1 MTDVLSNDDIDIV
14 TSALVIYGV
23 IPGRPAGVRVGL
35 FLHRESCI
43 TSGCM
48 HGTLKPIQ
56 WKEIVAN
63 SNSGDS
69 VVDRV
74 VRVIAAFPEGV
85 TGLQLSELAAR
96 AELPL
101 TTAHR
106 LVRQLAGHGLL
117 ESAPAARSAWA
128 CGSGS
133 SSTAIRPRSNSA
145 RPPCR
150 SWRTSSRCCNQNVN
164 LAVLDGWEA
173 LFVERLSRR
182 GSVANRAQVAGR
194 MPVHVSSAGLVLMAN
209 QPRAVQAEYLERIQ
223 RSDRPA
229 DRRRT
234 SAPCWA
240 RPPTRAIAQL
250 AGVVDPDTWGI
261 AVPVLDRRKRAV
273 AALGVVVPLREVRL
287 QALVPAL
294 QTAARGI
301 GRRLRRARR
310 LNHCIP
316 FNGIHVTRI
325 TPGGAHC

>member
-1 MTDVLSNDDIDIV
+1 M
-14 TSALVIYGV
+14 
-23 IPGRPAGVRVGL
+23 
-35 FLHRESCI
+35 
-43 TSGCM
+43 
-48 HGTLKPIQ
+48 
-56 WKEIVAN
+56 AN

-74 VRVIAAFPEGV
+74 LRLIAAFPEGV
-85 TGLQLSELAAR
+85 TALPLSELAAR

-117 ESAPAARSAWA
+117 DVGPGGSVSLGLRLWELANRNSPTLELRQAALPFMED
-128 CGSGS
+128 
-133 SSTAIRPRSNSA
+133 IQQVLH
-145 RPPCR
+145 
-150 SWRTSSRCCNQNVN
+150 QNVN
-164 LAVLDGWEA
+164 LAVLDGREA

-209 QPRAVQAEYLERIQ
+209 QPRPVQAEYLEGF
-223 RSDRPA
+223 SDPA
-229 DRRRT
+229 GRLALEDLRNLLGEAAHRGY
-234 SAPCWA
+234 
-240 RPPTRAIAQL
+240 AQL

-261 AVPVLDRRKRAV
+261 AVPVLDRRKHAV

-301 GRRLRRARR
+301 GRAAGRTPRESR
-310 LNHCIP
+310 IP
-316 FNGIHVTRI
+316 FSGIHVTRI